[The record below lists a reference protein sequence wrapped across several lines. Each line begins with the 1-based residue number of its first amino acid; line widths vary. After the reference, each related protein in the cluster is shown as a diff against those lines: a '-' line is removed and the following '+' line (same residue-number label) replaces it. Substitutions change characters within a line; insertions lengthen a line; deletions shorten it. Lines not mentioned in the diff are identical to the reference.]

1 MSGKM
6 TASFTDHPRS
16 RGVYI
21 SLPHGD
27 HIHVG
32 SSPLARGLQRRG
44 CLRQAQA
51 RIIPARAGFTVTIRE
66 LLCPR
71 GDHPRS
77 RGVYRDN
84 AARPMEGMGSS
95 PLARGLR
102 LIRSNRQQTVRII
115 PARAGF
121 TADGMRSEI
130 EWRDHPRSRGV
141 YSDASSPRTPRAGS
155 SPLARGLPMVVLIEG
170 LILRIIPARAG
181 FTRRWRKF
189 CELRAGSSPL
199 ARGLLSKVIHL
210 LVINGIIP
218 ARAGFT
224 EAYSSSV

>member
-1 MSGKM
+1 MTGSSPLARGLHHMMELLAVTTRIIPARAGFTRQPCCRWPGRPDHPRSRGVYVHVNRGYPWSDGSSPLARGLLLHQSREQGPDGIIPARAGFTPLSGKM

-102 LIRSNRQQTVRII
+102 PKRRPVRFLRRII

-121 TADGMRSEI
+121 TGCG
-130 EWRDHPRSRGV
+130 H
-141 YSDASSPRTPRAGS
+141 Y
-155 SPLARGLPMVVLIEG
+155 
-170 LILRIIPARAG
+170 
-181 FTRRWRKF
+181 
-189 CELRAGSSPL
+189 
-199 ARGLLSKVIHL
+199 
-210 LVINGIIP
+210 
-218 ARAGFT
+218 
-224 EAYSSSV
+224 